1 MAHTH
6 DLSNHTHDLSN
17 HTHSLSSHT
26 HDLGNHTHTGNTM
39 DVPSTLGNWRPLSGN
54 ATGTGAFSTRATGDN
69 AYAADYVSGSRYYYY
84 LDFSLSGKWE
94 GKSSEPSTNTSGT
107 PSNNNSGTP
116 SNNTSGT
123 PSNNTSGAASNS
135 NTSYDGNS
143 TVKESRPENFTIKV
157 WKRTA

>member
-1 MAHTH
+1 MA
-6 DLSNHTHDLSN
+6 HTHDLSN

-26 HDLGNHTHTGNTM
+26 HTINHGHGNTIAV
-39 DVPSTLGNWRPLSGN
+39 DTATFSGDE
-54 ATGTGAFSTRATGDN
+54 ATGSYGIGVTSERWLAEGVFSSSTKRSGGFG
-69 AYAADYVSGSRYYYY
+69 SGSGQRGDIVFKMTPTGSVSVT
-84 LDFSLSGKWE
+84 LKGGVTDHSG
-94 GKSSEPSTNTSGT
+94 S
-107 PSNNNSGTP
+107 SGTP

-135 NTSYDGNS
+135 NTSYDGSS